1 MPDFVADLPE
11 AVLFFLAL
19 GSLLLLILGALVWRD
34 AEKRGMRGFC
44 WFVPVAIPMVGFLFF
59 FLYLVVR
66 QTDRRGGA
74 ESEEEARCMIER
86 WHAEGEISDD
96 EYRAMQ
102 EDLERED
109 ADDHSFLR

>member
-1 MPDFVADLPE
+1 MPDPAVPE
-11 AVLFFLAL
+11 AVWLFIAL
-19 GSLLLLILGALVWRD
+19 GSLLLLLLGLLVWKD
-34 AEKRGMRGFC
+34 AEKRGMRGFY
-44 WFVPVAIPMVGFLFF
+44 WFVPVALPMVGFLFL

-86 WHAEGEISDD
+86 WHAEGEISDE

-102 EDLERED
+102 EELER
-109 ADDHSFLR
+109 